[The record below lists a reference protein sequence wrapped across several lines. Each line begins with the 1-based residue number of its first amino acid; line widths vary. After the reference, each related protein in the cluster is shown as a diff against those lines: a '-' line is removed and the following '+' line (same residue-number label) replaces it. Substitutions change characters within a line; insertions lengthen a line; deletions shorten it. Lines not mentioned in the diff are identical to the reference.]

1 MEKTMYAKEIITN
14 NNKTIN
20 KYRKG
25 RQAEDKQ
32 T

>member
-1 MEKTMYAKEIITN
+1 MMDAKEIITN

-25 RQAEDKQ
+25 RQADDQ
-32 T
+32 PT